1 MCKEISEGIK
11 LESNLIKGEIKHRNN
26 LKPQGRKGELVTA
39 TESQRYILEALI
51 FLSRKFCEKYVFMPF
66 MHVPYNSLN
75 SEGAIE
81 DIIKHS
87 GGLKVNSAGHAM
99 HQRNISYMSEQTKFI
114 GNLYYTECITSA
126 STRASAH

>member
-1 MCKEISEGIK
+1 MCKEISERIK

-26 LKPQGRKGELVTA
+26 LKPQGGKGEWVTA

-51 FLSRKFCEKYVFMPF
+51 FLSRKLYEKYVSMPF

-75 SEGAIE
+75 SEGAIEE

-99 HQRNISYMSEQTKFI
+99 HQRNISY
-114 GNLYYTECITSA
+114 YV
-126 STRASAH
+126 